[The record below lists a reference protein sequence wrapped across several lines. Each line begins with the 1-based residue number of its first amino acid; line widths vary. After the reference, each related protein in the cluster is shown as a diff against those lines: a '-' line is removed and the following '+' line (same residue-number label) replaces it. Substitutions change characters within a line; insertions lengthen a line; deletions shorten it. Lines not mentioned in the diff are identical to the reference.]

1 MTIELLNFYYFFF
14 IVAAFA
20 ILIGL
25 YFALRNRSERIKT
38 IVVFA
43 LLLSNLILH
52 FLKIHFPPY
61 STDPNKA
68 ARDIWFI
75 NICAVSV
82 LTFPIFY
89 ISKNKTLKDYMFY
102 LGALSGFLALVYPTE
117 ALGKELVFDV
127 WRFYYCHIVIFVAP
141 ILMVLLKIHELD
153 YRRIWR
159 IPFVMSAV
167 LLFIMVQQ
175 VLQAELGIISLRS
188 DDFFD
193 INVHNPSLI
202 WGPGN
207 EEVAGIIKVFTPDF
221 LTKVPFGE
229 FKGETKYWP
238 FFWMLPFM
246 TIVFAVF
253 PFLMCLPWEWE
264 HIVSD
269 FQKLFKKKEAE
280 EIIELE
286 KM

>member
-1 MTIELLNFYYFFF
+1 MTVELLNFYYFFF

-102 LGALSGFLALVYPTE
+102 LGALSGLLALVYPTE

-207 EEVAGIIKVFTPDF
+207 KEVAGIIKVFTPDF